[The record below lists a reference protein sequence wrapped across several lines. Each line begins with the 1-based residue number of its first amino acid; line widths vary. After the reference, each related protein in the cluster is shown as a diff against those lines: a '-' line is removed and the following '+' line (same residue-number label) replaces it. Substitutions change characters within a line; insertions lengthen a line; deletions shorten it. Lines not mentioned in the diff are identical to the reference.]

1 MNTYI
6 VTNARTGQ
14 RFTTRAASVKE
25 AIERVDALF
34 GWAFINLVINK
45 GV

>member
-14 RFTTRAASVKE
+14 RFTTRAQSFGE
-25 AIERVDALF
+25 ALSRVQTLF
-34 GWAFINLVINK
+34 GWTRTNVVINK